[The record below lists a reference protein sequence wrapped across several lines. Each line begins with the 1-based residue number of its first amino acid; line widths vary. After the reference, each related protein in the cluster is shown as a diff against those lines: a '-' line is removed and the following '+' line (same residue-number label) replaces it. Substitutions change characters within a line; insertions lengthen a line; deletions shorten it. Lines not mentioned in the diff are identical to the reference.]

1 MRATYLFLK
10 TEERRCD
17 ALSMFNITRMT
28 FNMNINNK
36 SNNKEMKVTLD
47 DDYNDVF
54 RRVISCPY
62 FLTCFDL

>member
-1 MRATYLFLK
+1 
-10 TEERRCD
+10 
-17 ALSMFNITRMT
+17 MFKITKMT
-28 FNMNINNK
+28 FNMNINSK

-62 FLTCFDL
+62 SLTCFDL

>member
-1 MRATYLFLK
+1 
-10 TEERRCD
+10 
-17 ALSMFNITRMT
+17 MFKITKMPL
-28 FNMNINNK
+28 NMNINRK

>member
-1 MRATYLFLK
+1 
-10 TEERRCD
+10 
-17 ALSMFNITRMT
+17 MFNITKMT

-62 FLTCFDL
+62 SLTCFDL

>member
-1 MRATYLFLK
+1 
-10 TEERRCD
+10 
-17 ALSMFNITRMT
+17 MFNITKMT

-54 RRVISCPY
+54 PRVISCPY
-62 FLTCFDL
+62 SLACFDL